1 MTVSKNNSVNNYAG
15 NNSVTRFDFDFLI
28 EDAKELLV
36 QHTNSLGV
44 QTTLI
49 LDKDYTINEIG
60 NKNGSYITFPLAESD
75 YSVLADDEIISLS
88 LELDIEQDK
97 EYANS
102 SKLNFI
108 TLEWSFDYITRILQT
123 MSRKIAR
130 SVKVQEGSTQTA
142 DQLVEALQQAQ
153 VNASASA
160 SAAVEKAVEAANSA
174 ITASEQA
181 QIATQTASQLQS
193 QTMQININTQNIA
206 TKADTSL
213 DNLTDDGKAKFDG
226 DWVSC
231 SEYQIF
237 SNVGLSSST
246 YSEYTLDF
254 LPDNGEYELMC
265 NYTITPGAS
274 NGYARLYLADESE
287 TFVWLNG
294 LNSNTNYNTQLQ
306 GSSIVVIK
314 NKKIKAKK
322 AVGGNGNERLSLTVI
337 AYRKLGVGFATTN
350 ESEVTQ
356 DE

>member
-1 MTVSKNNSVNNYAG
+1 MTVSKNNPVNNYAG

-206 TKADTSL
+206 TKATTSL
-213 DNLTDDGKAKFDG
+213 NNLTADGEARFDCKVNTDGSNLTNVSNAFKAKIVNWGIPDYDSRINTGKQTPYTAPCDG
-226 DWVSC
+226 LFVYSNNATDSYMGTACVNGFLVSTLRAYTTDC
-231 SEYQIF
+231 FPVAKNDVITLTNTPQITTTYF
-237 SNVGLSSST
+237 VPMKGEINANV
-246 YSEYTLDF
+246 
-254 LPDNGEYELMC
+254 
-265 NYTITPGAS
+265 
-274 NGYARLYLADESE
+274 
-287 TFVWLNG
+287 
-294 LNSNTNYNTQLQ
+294 
-306 GSSIVVIK
+306 
-314 NKKIKAKK
+314 
-322 AVGGNGNERLSLTVI
+322 
-337 AYRKLGVGFATTN
+337 
-350 ESEVTQ
+350 
-356 DE
+356 